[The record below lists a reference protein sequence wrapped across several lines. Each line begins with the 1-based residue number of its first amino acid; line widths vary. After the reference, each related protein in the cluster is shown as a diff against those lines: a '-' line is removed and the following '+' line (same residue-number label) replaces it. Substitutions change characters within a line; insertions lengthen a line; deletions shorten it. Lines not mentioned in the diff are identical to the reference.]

1 MVLLLGTTR
10 KEIDMNK
17 KEKSSKKSAA
27 PIKPASIDVIIET
40 PKGSRNKFKY
50 DSTSRMFKLS
60 KVLPEGMMFP
70 YDFGFVPSTIGDD
83 GDPLDILVLMDEPT
97 FPGCLLECRLIGVIE
112 AEQEENHEKERNDRL
127 VAVAQQSLLYSDIG
141 HIQDLAAPVLR
152 QIQAFFVNYQKVRDV
167 KFRIL
172 ATPGP
177 DRALQILR
185 HGVSRKD
192 VA

>member
-141 HIQDLAAPVLR
+141 HIQDLAAPALR

-172 ATPGP
+172 ATQGP

-192 VA
+192 VV

>member
-127 VAVAQQSLLYSDIG
+127 VAVGQQSLLYSDIG

-172 ATPGP
+172 ATQGP

>member
-172 ATPGP
+172 ATQGP

>member
-127 VAVAQQSLLYSDIG
+127 VAVAQQSLLY
-141 HIQDLAAPVLR
+141 
-152 QIQAFFVNYQKVRDV
+152 
-167 KFRIL
+167 
-172 ATPGP
+172 
-177 DRALQILR
+177 
-185 HGVSRKD
+185 
-192 VA
+192 